1 MICRKVTRK
10 LIIGIVRGSR
20 ISVKKL
26 GGAFKMV
33 IYEEEATNS
42 TNRHLFSG
50 LTESPILTLDESLLL
65 AEMKESIRK
74 QIGVVYPTD

>member
-1 MICRKVTRK
+1 MTRK

-42 TNRHLFSG
+42 ANRNLFSG